1 MNVAYLTTDTPKER
15 KMYVVATANV
25 VSTLSEQQL
34 STAYHQLREKMK
46 TPDPDNP
53 NLWSVSI
60 DGWKIWGILDEGAG
74 PQGEDLFTILFPED
88 Y

>member
-1 MNVAYLTTDTPKER
+1 MNVAYLTADTPKH
-15 KMYVVATANV
+15 KLFVVATAHV
-25 VSTLSEQQL
+25 TTELSEQQL
-34 STAYHQLREKMK
+34 AKTYRDLRERMK

-53 NLWSVSI
+53 NLWTVTI
-60 DGWKIWGILDEGAG
+60 DGRRVWGILDEHAG

>member
-1 MNVAYLTTDTPKER
+1 MNVAYLTANSTTHKLF
-15 KMYVVATANV
+15 VVATAHV
-25 VSTLSEQQL
+25 VAELTEQQL
-34 STAYHQLREKMK
+34 AKAYCDLSEKMK

-53 NLWSVSI
+53 NLWTVTI
-60 DGWKIWGILDEGAG
+60 DDRRIWGILDEHAG